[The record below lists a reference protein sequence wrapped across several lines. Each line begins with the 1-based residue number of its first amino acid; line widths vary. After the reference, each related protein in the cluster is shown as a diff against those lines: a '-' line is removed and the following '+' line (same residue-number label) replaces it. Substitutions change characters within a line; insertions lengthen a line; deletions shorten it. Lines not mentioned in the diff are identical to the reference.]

1 MNKILLLNHLVNIC
15 ESPVLLLHQ
24 KMSASMLISA
34 YTPKYK
40 LGEPQMQMQMTS
52 TIFSLAA
59 LIAVHLINNAL
70 GNNLLV
76 A

>member
-40 LGEPQMQMQMTS
+40 LGEPQMQMTS